1 LLPDLVLPFD
11 DEEFAGCTV
20 ADVLAD
26 PDRFEGATLADPNE
40 GPDYGHCVAK
50 ILRRPDGTPW
60 IDSFAHGRTV
70 YELKYDAA
78 AVRSAIQKADK
89 TEVVKTLLER
99 AVVADLNAQELE
111 ELRDLAAMR
120 SGAGKQAIKTMLK
133 RAQKEQ
139 SAPSRSASAVPPG
152 APTPGRRFTTQ
163 PSMRRGCRRCKYSTT
178 YLAHRRPK
186 YRRRATLTTTSR
198 GHGSSASRTRM
209 HLQTQTPTQKSN
221 GNANDQTAHPRTVGV
236 IKDERNGSRRNDR
249 AVHRLCRR

>member
-1 LLPDLVLPFD
+1 MLTVKCIIERQFKGILLPDLVLPFD

-133 RAQKEQ
+133 RAQKEHAAERAKQ
-139 SAPSRSASAVPPG
+139 ER
-152 APTPGRRFTTQ
+152 
-163 PSMRRGCRRCKYSTT
+163 K
-178 YLAHRRPK
+178 
-186 YRRRATLTTTSR
+186 RRAAGRSDPRPQIYNPTIDAPWLPQMQVLNDVL
-198 GHGSSASRTRM
+198 GSSPAKIPPARNIDDDITRARKLRVPNT
-209 HLQTQTPTQKSN
+209 HAFT
-221 GNANDQTAHPRTVGV
+221 NANAHP
-236 IKDERNGSRRNDR
+236 EE
-249 AVHRLCRR
+249 

>member
-1 LLPDLVLPFD
+1 LPDLVLPFD

-89 TEVVKTLLER
+89 TEV
-99 AVVADLNAQELE
+99 
-111 ELRDLAAMR
+111 
-120 SGAGKQAIKTMLK
+120 
-133 RAQKEQ
+133 
-139 SAPSRSASAVPPG
+139 
-152 APTPGRRFTTQ
+152 
-163 PSMRRGCRRCKYSTT
+163 
-178 YLAHRRPK
+178 
-186 YRRRATLTTTSR
+186 
-198 GHGSSASRTRM
+198 
-209 HLQTQTPTQKSN
+209 
-221 GNANDQTAHPRTVGV
+221 
-236 IKDERNGSRRNDR
+236 
-249 AVHRLCRR
+249 